1 MSEPLIYIPTYQ
13 RKTLKTLESM
23 TGAKVL
29 KHVALVVHPDDVV
42 SYAGHVG
49 AYGVR
54 VIACPVQGELG
65 AVRRWLM
72 ENHKGDYQVQMDDD
86 LKFAVRR
93 TDDPTKFVP
102 AGPDDIDEMFDRVF
116 MLLGEVPL
124 VGIRQR
130 GGANRSTPPFER
142 CVRQCMFHAINVR
155 VAKRE
160 GWVYKSS
167 VFEDFDYTL
176 QVLTSGYENAVL
188 TTHVIDQSESQAP
201 GGVAGYRN
209 NDRMQRDA
217 LDLAMDYPDF
227 VRIVAKKGWR
237 GMEFRTDVNVQWK
250 RAFASASDPT
260 SADLSLYED
269 LWWPESEESE
279 LI

>member
-1 MSEPLIYIPTYQ
+1 MSEPLIYIPTYR

-23 TGAKVL
+23 KGSKSL
-29 KHVALVVHPDDVV
+29 KHVALVVHPDDVSLYNWTEV
-42 SYAGHVG
+42 Q
-49 AYGVR
+49 
-54 VIACPVQGELG
+54 VIPCPVQGELG

-72 ENHKGDYQVQMDDD
+72 ENAEGQYQVQMDDD

-93 TDDPTKFVP
+93 TDDPGKFLP
-102 AGPDDIDEMFDRVF
+102 ASPEDVDEMFHRVF
-116 MLLGEVPL
+116 TLLREVPL
-124 VGIRQR
+124 VGVRQR
-130 GGANRSTPPFER
+130 GGANRSKPPFEMA
-142 CVRQCMFHAINVR
+142 VRQCMFHAIDVEA
-155 VAKRE
+155 AKRE
-160 GWVYKSS
+160 GWGYKSS

-188 TTHVIDQSESQAP
+188 TTHVIDQGESQAP
-201 GGVAGYRN
+201 GGVAAYRD

-237 GMEFRTDVNVQWK
+237 GMDFRTDVNVQWK
-250 RAFASASDPT
+250 RAFASAPDPT

-269 LWWPESEESE
+269 LWWPVNEETE